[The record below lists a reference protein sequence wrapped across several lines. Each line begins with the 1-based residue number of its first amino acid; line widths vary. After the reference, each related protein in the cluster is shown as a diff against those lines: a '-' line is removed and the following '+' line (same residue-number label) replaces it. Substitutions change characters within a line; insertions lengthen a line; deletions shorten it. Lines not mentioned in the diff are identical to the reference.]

1 MFLMGLQTPVNK
13 DFGYLRPYDVH
24 HMLCDTVDY
33 RLFQERLL
41 SAKYIVNTL
50 FPVVLDN
57 AVHLLACE
65 SLFDTDVLH
74 LRIDNKICILKHFLD
89 FYFKTFSFDIVS
101 HTIKTDYDDLH
112 ISYISKQVFDCI
124 ERIQYMLIQVILQ
137 IA

>member
-1 MFLMGLQTPVNK
+1 MGLQTPVNK

-33 RLFQERLL
+33 RLFKSDFL
-41 SAKYIVNTL
+41 SAKYIVKDTL

-74 LRIDNKICILKHFLD
+74 FTSRQQDLYSEAFLG
-89 FYFKTFSFDIVS
+89 FLF
-101 HTIKTDYDDLH
+101 
-112 ISYISKQVFDCI
+112 
-124 ERIQYMLIQVILQ
+124 
-137 IA
+137 